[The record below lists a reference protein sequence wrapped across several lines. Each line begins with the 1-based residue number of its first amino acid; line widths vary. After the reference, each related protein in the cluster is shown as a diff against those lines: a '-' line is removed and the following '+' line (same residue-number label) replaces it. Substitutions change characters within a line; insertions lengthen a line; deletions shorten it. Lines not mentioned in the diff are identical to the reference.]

1 MDLFI
6 KASKPA
12 SLAPNEDIRVPET
25 VQPKG
30 AAARRRAGPAPTTVP
45 EPTVGKV
52 TACGS
57 NTYAVHVMVVS
68 TSVTSLSQSFA
79 VAARRTLVQMRTL
92 LPKVRGAG

>member
-1 MDLFI
+1 
-6 KASKPA
+6 
-12 SLAPNEDIRVPET
+12 
-25 VQPKG
+25 
-30 AAARRRAGPAPTTVP
+30 VP